1 VQYSRKPFQRVGPGG
16 ERHFRFVHILFLGIA
31 LLWGSLSNSA
41 AQTPDDEI
49 TPHPD
54 AKKWD
59 SRYSTDRFVYGTE
72 PTRFLLE
79 QIHKLP
85 RGRALCLA
93 AGEGRNAVFLAQQGY
108 QVLAVDISAKGLE
121 KTKLL
126 ATARGVSVKTLVA
139 DLETYD
145 LGQNQWDLITNFY
158 YHKPSIYKRIMPA
171 LKPGGMFILEN
182 FSVDQPKTNRFGP
195 KNPKRLVEPNSLLQ
209 LFSGYR
215 IRYYEDT
222 VVPIDEGMHKGR
234 GAVVRLLVQKT
245 PVP

>member
-1 VQYSRKPFQRVGPGG
+1 LLY
-16 ERHFRFVHILFLGIA
+16 ILCGLA
-31 LLWGSLSNSA
+31 LFWGTLPYCA
-41 AQTPDDEI
+41 AQTTTDENN
-49 TPHPD
+49 PHPD

-59 SRYSTDRFVYGTE
+59 SRYSTDRFVFGEE
-72 PTRFLLE
+72 PARFLVE
-79 QIHKLP
+79 QLHRLP
-85 RGRALCLA
+85 RGKALCLA

-139 DLETYD
+139 DLKTHD

-158 YHKPSIYKRIMPA
+158 FHEPSIYTRIMPA
-171 LKPGGMFILEN
+171 LKPGGMFVLEN
-182 FSVDQPKTNRFGP
+182 FSVDQLKTNRFGP
-195 KNPKRLVEPNSLLQ
+195 KDPNRLVKPNSLLQ

-222 VVPIDEGMHKGR
+222 VVYIDEGMHKGR
-234 GAVVRLLVQKT
+234 GAVVRLLVQKI